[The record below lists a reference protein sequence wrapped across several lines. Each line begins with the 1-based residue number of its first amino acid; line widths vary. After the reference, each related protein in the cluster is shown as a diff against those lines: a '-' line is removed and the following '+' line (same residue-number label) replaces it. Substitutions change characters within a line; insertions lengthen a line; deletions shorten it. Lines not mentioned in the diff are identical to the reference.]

1 MSRDTERFEAWARQI
16 AAEGETPIVNAA
28 TVVLIRDAE
37 DGIETLMLRRNSTLA
52 FGGMWVF
59 PGGRIDDDDHGD
71 PGTAAGEISDAVS
84 LALAARRAAAR
95 ESEEEAGVTVDPET
109 LVWFSH
115 WTPPPI
121 SPKRFATW
129 FFLAAAPDTEVV
141 IDGGE
146 IHEHGWMTPDD
157 AISRRDL
164 LEIELAPPTWVTLHY
179 LRPYRTVAEALA
191 GFGLRSPRFYSTHLG
206 RVDGEV
212 VTMWEGDAGYD
223 SHDPTAPG
231 VRHRITMHQNNYQFD
246 DSGAPWT

>member
-16 AAEGETPIVNAA
+16 AVEGETPIVNAA
-28 TVVLIRDAE
+28 TVVLIRDAN
-37 DGIETLMLRRNSTLA
+37 DGIETLMLRRNSKLA

-59 PGGRIDDDDHGD
+59 PGGRIDDDDHHD
-71 PGTAAGEISDAVS
+71 PGPTAGVLADADA
-84 LALAARRAAAR
+84 LATAARRAASR
-95 ESEEEAGVTVDPET
+95 ESVEEAGVAVDPDD

-115 WTPPPI
+115 WIPPPV

-146 IHEHGWMTPDD
+146 IHEHDWMTPAD
-157 AISRRDL
+157 ALRRRDL
-164 LEIELAPPTWVTLHY
+164 LEIELAPPTWVSLHY
-179 LRPYRTVAEALA
+179 LRAFSTVAEALA
-191 GFGLRSPRFYSTHLG
+191 GFAARSPRFYATHLG
-206 RVDGEV
+206 KVDGEM

-223 SHDPTAPG
+223 SHDPTTAG
-231 VRHRITMHQNNYQFD
+231 LRHRITMHQNEYRFD